1 MKYDLRMPSSLGSA
15 LQVHPARPGRLL
27 NIFDATSCLDKDLA
41 LFALAATH
49 GGCQASAWHRIASN
63 ASQYATGDSHL
74 PCRWRGIM
82 DHPSIPDKEAYA
94 SVWRTDLHRHLNM
107 RAYLA
112 QMIYIEQ
119 WPYGA
124 SSVKPTV
131 LRGLGLP
138 KLAQHIHMCRQ
149 HGLTRPTA
157 VLTGYDRVDKCFRT
171 SAAKE
176 HPPRLCEALVRASF
190 LSLRQRIRRSG
201 FSYV

>member
-1 MKYDLRMPSSLGSA
+1 
-15 LQVHPARPGRLL
+15 
-27 NIFDATSCLDKDLA
+27 
-41 LFALAATH
+41 
-49 GGCQASAWHRIASN
+49 
-63 ASQYATGDSHL
+63 
-74 PCRWRGIM
+74 M

-119 WPYGA
+119 WRYGA

-157 VLTGYDRVDKCFRT
+157 VLTRYDRVNKCFRT

-201 FSYV
+201 FSYVQWDELDPSARLWAQAVADRSQSSFSTPFLPDYQPLPL